1 MRPVAF
7 NKVGD
12 RTIGDGCPTHIIAE
26 MACAHEGKPDLAH
39 RLVNIAAE
47 ARVDAVQLQL
57 FSVER
62 LVSPYHPNYA
72 GASRLEIP
80 LTEWPDI
87 IAHAKQ
93 RGLHVWAN
101 VFDEDALALAMN
113 EDVDALK
120 LHSSDLSN
128 PRMLDAVGSTGKP
141 VSLAVGGS
149 TLDEISHAVFR
160 LRERGT
166 AGLILMHGYQGYPT
180 APQDSRLGFIETL
193 RRLFNCPVG
202 YQDHTDGASEL
213 AVILPLVA
221 IGMGACVLEKH
232 YTDNRA
238 RRGTDYEAA
247 LNPQDL
253 ARFVQLV
260 RETDAAIGDG
270 TVQPM
275 SSAELK
281 YRRTMKKTIVAARS
295 ITKGETFTENMLAFM
310 RAGAGLM
317 PAEVTK
323 IIGRQ
328 SRHDIPQFAAI
339 TLLDLLPVEEGD
351 DPPEEV
357 VE

>member
-1 MRPVAF
+1 M
-7 NKVGD
+7 VGD
-12 RTIGDGCPTHIIAE
+12 HAIGDGRPMYIIAE
-26 MACAHEGKPDLAH
+26 MACAHEGRLDLAH

-57 FSVER
+57 FSVES

-80 LTEWPDI
+80 LTEWPGI

-93 RGLHVWAN
+93 CGLHVWAN

-113 EDVDALK
+113 EDVDA
-120 LHSSDLSN
+120 HSSDLSN
-128 PRMLDAVGSTGKP
+128 PRMLDAVGGAGKP

-149 TLDEISHAVFR
+149 TLDEICHAVFR

-166 AGLILMHGYQGYPT
+166 TDLILMHGYQGYPT
-180 APQDSRLGFIETL
+180 APKNSRLGFVATL

-232 YTDNRA
+232 YTDNRV

-247 LNPQDL
+247 LDPQDL

-260 RETDAAIGDG
+260 RDTNAAVGDG
-270 TVQPM
+270 AVQPM
-275 SSAELK
+275 SPAELK
-281 YRRTMKKTIVAARS
+281 YRRTMKKTIVAARP
-295 ITKGETFTENMLAFM
+295 ITKGETFAEDMLAFM
-310 RAGAGLM
+310 RVGPGLM
-317 PAEVTK
+317 PSEVTK

-328 SRHDIPQFAAI
+328 SRHDIPQFATI
-339 TLLDLLPVEEGD
+339 TLADLLPVEEGND
-351 DPPEEV
+351 LTEE
-357 VE
+357 ELQ